1 MTSRQ
6 NTVVL
11 TLFGLLLATG
21 YGVYRT
27 SDSRTASRVSTVRLS
42 RSDSALAVDQ
52 SSLTT
57 AQQLLALPT
66 TPNERPLAEDALRLA
81 DQEMD
86 LAFAEAVRKAAMQ
99 PRATTPEALAS
110 DVRLQQAQKNLAA
123 DAAQIA
129 QVTAALAQAPET
141 QRDVLTDR
149 LNLAKAHAALDQDE
163 ADDAKEDLMRAG
175 GDPQARMQVM
185 VAEHDAASKRSD
197 SMRVVV
203 TPPVNA
209 NGLIRR
215 MRSWQAL
222 YRKATQLRQAQSES
236 DSLAAVFTKRHA
248 ALEQQATVDSTSP
261 ASPVTSH
268 AASAALLLDTQR
280 RAGGEKARSILNQR
294 VDNQRQLADVY
305 GRWIGFTRV
314 GQRAVI
320 NQMLR
325 DTALILVI
333 VLVGFLVDRW
343 IESAL
348 GTMPIDR
355 RQLQTLYIA
364 TRVSL
369 QVIGVLC
376 ILLVIFGVP
385 DNLGTFIGLAG
396 AGLAVVLKDFIVGFF
411 GWFALMGKNGI
422 RIGDLVEINDVTG
435 EVVELGMF
443 HTVLL
448 ETGSWSDSG
457 HPTGRRVTF
466 INSFAIEGHYFNFS
480 TSGQWL
486 WDEVRIVVPA
496 GRDPHPIIDALQKKL
511 DEATADGARQAE
523 EEWKRARRS
532 PHLGAF
538 TAAPAINV
546 KPIIGGIEI
555 TARYITHVGERVN
568 LRSTLYNTAIQ
579 LLGDAPTDQPT
590 DQPTEPIAPERPASV
605 GERVVPLTVEK
616 SAEP

>member
-1 MTSRQ
+1 MTSRHK
-6 NTVVL
+6 TVVL
-11 TLFGLLLATG
+11 TLLALLLASG

-27 SDSRTASRVSTVRLS
+27 GGSRTGSLVPTVRFS
-42 RSDSALAVDQ
+42 RADSALAVDQ

-57 AQQLLALPT
+57 VQQLVALPT
-66 TPNERPLAEDALRLA
+66 ASNERPLAEDALRLA

-99 PRATTPEALAS
+99 PRATTPEARAS
-110 DVRLQQAQKNLAA
+110 DARLQQAQKNLAA
-123 DAAQIA
+123 DEAQIT
-129 QVTAALAQAPET
+129 QLTAALAHAPESE
-141 QRDVLTDR
+141 RDALTDR
-149 LNLAKAHAALDQDE
+149 LNLAKAHAVLDQDE
-163 ADDAKEDLMRAG
+163 ADDAKQDLMRAG
-175 GDPQARMQVM
+175 GDPQGRMQAM

-197 SMRVVV
+197 STRVMV
-203 TPPVNA
+203 TPVVNA
-209 NGLIRR
+209 NGLIRK

-222 YRKATQLRQAQSES
+222 RGKEMQLRQAQAQA
-236 DSLAAVFTKRHA
+236 DSLGTVFAKRHA
-248 ALEQQATVDSTSP
+248 AIAQQPAVDSATP
-261 ASPVTSH
+261 AGAATSH
-268 AASAALLLDTQR
+268 EASAALLLNTQR
-280 RAGGEKARSILNQR
+280 RADGEKAREILDQR

-305 GRWIGFTRV
+305 TRWIGSTRM
-314 GQRAVI
+314 GERAVI

-325 DTALILVI
+325 DLALILVI
-333 VLVGFLVDRW
+333 VLLGFVADRW

-355 RQLQTLYIA
+355 RRLQTLYIA

-369 QVIGVLC
+369 QVIGVLF

-435 EVVELGMF
+435 EVVEMGMF

-480 TSGQWL
+480 TSGRWL

-496 GRDPHPIIDALQKKL
+496 GRDPHLIIDALQKKL

-523 EEWKRARRS
+523 QEWQRARRS

-568 LRSTLYNTAIQ
+568 LRATLYDTAIQ
-579 LLGDAPTDQPT
+579 FLADAPTAPG
-590 DQPTEPIAPERPASV
+590 EPIAQERPLSTD
-605 GERVVPLTVEK
+605 ERLVPLPAEK
-616 SAEP
+616 SAKP

>member
-11 TLFGLLLATG
+11 TLIGLLLASG

-27 SDSRTASRVSTVRLS
+27 SDSRRESLVSTVRLS
-42 RSDSALAVDQ
+42 RADSAVAVDE

-57 AQQLLALPT
+57 VQQLVALPT
-66 TPNERPLAEDALRLA
+66 TPVERPLAEDALRLA

-86 LAFAEAVRKAAMQ
+86 LAFAVAIRKAAMQ
-99 PRATTPEALAS
+99 PRATTPEARAS
-110 DVRLQQAQKNLAA
+110 DARLQQAQKNLAA
-123 DAAQIA
+123 DDAQIT
-129 QVTAALAQAPET
+129 QVAAALARAPET
-141 QRDVLTDR
+141 ERDALTDR
-149 LNLAKAHAALDQDE
+149 LNLARAHAALDQDE
-163 ADDAKEDLMRAG
+163 VDDAKQDLMRAG
-175 GDPQARMQVM
+175 GDPQGRMQAM

-197 SMRVVV
+197 STRVMV
-203 TPPVNA
+203 TPAVNA

-215 MRSWQAL
+215 VGSWQAL
-222 YRKATQLRQAQSES
+222 HDKETQLRLAQAEA
-236 DSLAAVFTKRHA
+236 DSLGNVFTKRHA
-248 ALEQQATVDSTSP
+248 AIALRAGTDSAAPSGAT
-261 ASPVTSH
+261 TSH
-268 AASAALLLDTQR
+268 AASAALLINTQR
-280 RAGGEKARSILNQR
+280 RADSEKTRSILDQR

-305 GRWIGFTRV
+305 GRWV
-314 GQRAVI
+314 GVIRMGERAVI

-325 DTALILVI
+325 DVALILVI
-333 VLVGFLVDRW
+333 VLIGFVADRW
-343 IESAL
+343 IEGAL
-348 GTMPIDR
+348 GSMSIDR
-355 RQLQTLYIA
+355 RRLQTLYIA

-376 ILLVIFGVP
+376 ILLVVFGVP

-396 AGLAVVLKDFIVGFF
+396 AGLAVALKDFIVGFF
-411 GWFALMGKNGI
+411 GWFVLMGKNGI

-435 EVVELGMF
+435 EVVEMGMF

-448 ETGSWSDSG
+448 ETGSWNDSG

-480 TSGQWL
+480 TSGRWL

-496 GRDPHPIIDALQKKL
+496 GRDPRPIIDALQKTL

-523 EEWKRARRS
+523 QEWQRARRS
-532 PHLGAF
+532 PHVGAF

-555 TARYITHVGERVN
+555 TARYITHAGERAN
-568 LRSTLYNTAIQ
+568 LRSALYNTAIQ
-579 LLGDAPTDQPT
+579 LLADAPTDKPEPT
-590 DQPTEPIAPERPASV
+590 APERPLSTA
-605 GERVVPLTVEK
+605 ERLVPLPVEK
-616 SAEP
+616 VAEP